1 MVELAEALKVCQD
14 EKRVAGEAL
23 EHSKKEL
30 EKLQKTHE
38 DDLSL
43 IENLRKNHDRSTKV
57 VEDLRANNAD
67 LARSLSS
74 RDQRIQDLEKA
85 MSEQRE
91 SSERRISEIVDRL
104 KALFAEYEKSLNELG
119 VRPAP
124 LPSNLRVTE
133 FMNWIDTE
141 LKVLPDVIS
150 GVSDF
155 AASFSVESIPKLLH
169 DFDCADLTKFR
180 QKVLQFPGATSA
192 SIIRPNEDV
201 QVIKSKF
208 AREFWL
214 ASGKEAAKTI
224 ARAKLAQVDLHKSFN
239 SRRPGRKLKV
249 PAVAV
254 ASCSAAPINAPRRK
268 SSKRGPSTVDESTSF
283 GVQPSK
289 TRSLES
295 SKRKHKTSEQIS
307 DVELQAASG
316 LAQMSRKKLKKAVK
330 KVASFGVR

>member
-1 MVELAEALKVCQD
+1 VVELAEALKVCQD

-180 QKVLQFPGATSA
+180 K
-192 SIIRPNEDV
+192 
-201 QVIKSKF
+201 KS
-208 AREFWL
+208 L
-214 ASGKEAAKTI
+214 A
-224 ARAKLAQVDLHKSFN
+224 V
-239 SRRPGRKLKV
+239 SRRHECLDN
-249 PAVAV
+249 
-254 ASCSAAPINAPRRK
+254 SAKRR
-268 SSKRGPSTVDESTSF
+268 
-283 GVQPSK
+283 
-289 TRSLES
+289 RSGY
-295 SKRKHKTSEQIS
+295 Q
-307 DVELQAASG
+307 V
-316 LAQMSRKKLKKAVK
+316 
-330 KVASFGVR
+330 